1 MIRRPPRSTQG
12 VSSAASD
19 VYKRQAEVGRLAT
32 SVNNQ
37 PEVFPVNYVV
47 DGQSIVFRTA
57 AGSKLEDIVTNN
69 RVAFEADG
77 WTEEA
82 GWSVVLRGKAEIIT
96 DDAELALCDK
106 MPLLPWVP
114 TVKRNYVRVEADQ
127 ITGRTFASVSY
138 THLTLPTI
146 LLV

>member
-1 MIRRPPRSTQG
+1 MINEENPITEVPEDSCWGYLDT
-12 VSSAASD
+12 
-19 VYKRQAEVGRLAT
+19 AEVGRLAT
-32 SVNNQ
+32 SVNDQ

-114 TVKRNYVRVEADQ
+114 TVKRNYIRVEADQ
-127 ITGRTFASVSY
+127 ITGRTFAFG
-138 THLTLPTI
+138 PEPKGN
-146 LLV
+146 

>member
-1 MIRRPPRSTQG
+1 MVETTNP
-12 VSSAASD
+12 VSEIPEESAWGYLASVD
-19 VYKRQAEVGRLAT
+19 VGRIAVFSDST
-32 SVNNQ
+32 
-37 PEVFPVNYVV
+37 PEIYPVNFCL
-47 DGQSIVFRTA
+47 DGESVVFRSA
-57 AGSKLEDIVTNN
+57 PGSKLEKLVLDSH
-69 RVAFEADG
+69 VAFEADG

-127 ITGRTFASVSY
+127 ITGRTFAFG
-138 THLTLPTI
+138 PEPKGN
-146 LLV
+146 